1 MYGTTCESTAGS
13 YSFWNDF
20 GADAMWQLAM
30 AEIYKI
36 IPELLHR
43 FKINMPQEREWSA
56 FNASFSLTNGV
67 VCDLERRDV

>member
-1 MYGTTCESTAGS
+1 
-13 YSFWNDF
+13 
-20 GADAMWQLAM
+20 M

-43 FKINMPQEREWSA
+43 FRINMPQEKEWSA

-67 VCDLERRDV
+67 VCELERRNL